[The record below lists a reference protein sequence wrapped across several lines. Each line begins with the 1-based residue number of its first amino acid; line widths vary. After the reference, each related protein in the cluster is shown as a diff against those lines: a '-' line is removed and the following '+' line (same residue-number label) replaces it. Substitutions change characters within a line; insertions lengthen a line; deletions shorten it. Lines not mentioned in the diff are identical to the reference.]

1 MTIKNYSEPGGDK
14 WVVNGVLEI
23 TQEGNLLINGL
34 PLKSIEN
41 QKESA
46 ATTIADLKMDFNKL
60 IANLKLAGL
69 MEKDNE

>member
-34 PLKSIEN
+34 SLKSIEN

-60 IANLKLAGL
+60 LTNLKLAGL